1 MSYDYEP
8 TPTDQD
14 AQGQISPEAVPAK
27 FKRGSNDSLFGLL
40 LALAI
45 SLGLTPSLPDGAD
58 LRYVLAWGALALMG
72 VLAWLLGDAER
83 IGQEKPENMAWG
95 VSFGLLFG
103 LPFLVFFGDT
113 FGAAARLLFPETS
126 VGTRLALLVFVMPL
140 GETLFFRGLLRR
152 TMPLWTVA
160 GLAGA
165 WSVALFLPTMWSEV
179 LRAPAVAFFIVVAL
193 LTMQSLYSYVHER
206 NGLAS
211 AWLCQIVVNL
221 LLFFVPRIA

>member
-1 MSYDYEP
+1 MSYDPAPESYADDEAERQP
-8 TPTDQD
+8 GSPP
-14 AQGQISPEAVPAK
+14 IS
-27 FKRGSNDSLFGLL
+27 RGAGSDPLFGLL

-72 VLAWLLGDAER
+72 VLAWLLGNAER
-83 IGQEKPENMAWG
+83 IGQQQPEDVAWG
-95 VSFGLLFG
+95 VGFGLLFG

-113 FGAAARLLFPETS
+113 FGAAVGLLFPEMS

-140 GETLFFRGLLRR
+140 GETLFFRGMLQR
-152 TMPLWTVA
+152 TMPLGAVA

-165 WSVALFLPTMWSEV
+165 WSVALFLPTMWGEV
-179 LRAPAVAFFIVVAL
+179 LRAPAVAVFIAVAL
-193 LTMQSLYSYVHER
+193 LAMQGLYSYVHER

-211 AWLCQIVVNL
+211 AWLCQIIVNL